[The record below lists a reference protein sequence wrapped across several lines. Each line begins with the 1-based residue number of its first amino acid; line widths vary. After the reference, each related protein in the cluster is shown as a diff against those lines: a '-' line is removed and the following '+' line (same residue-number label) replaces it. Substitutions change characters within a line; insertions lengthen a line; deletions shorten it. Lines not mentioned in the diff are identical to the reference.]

1 VLKDAEAVAG
11 TDRLSRTLSDLVE
24 AAADAYE
31 ATGNNQAMAVARRM
45 RSVTTVPAP
54 AEAGPQPPAIKD
66 LAAALKAM
74 PAGHLSRLIAN
85 SAGELTWTGGVFKM
99 PDGFIGRYGYVEII
113 GPDGLASCPKLRF
126 GLYLQSPDS
135 YYPPHDHAAEEFYY
149 VVGGGARWQIDD
161 GEFFDTRPGSFVH
174 HKPHQR
180 HAMETAAEPLLAMWI
195 WTGDI
200 RTETY
205 RIDGA

>member
-1 VLKDAEAVAG
+1 MTG
-11 TDRLSRTLSDLVE
+11 SDRLSRTLGDLVQ

-31 ATGNNQAMAVARRM
+31 AAGNEQAAAVAKRLRG
-45 RSVTTVPAP
+45 VTEVPAP
-54 AEAGPQPPAIKD
+54 AGAGAQPPALKD
-66 LAAALKAM
+66 LAAGLKAM
-74 PAGHLSRLIAN
+74 PAGRLSNLIAG

-99 PDGFIGRYGYVEII
+99 PDGFVGRYAFVEIV
-113 GPDGLASCPKLRF
+113 GPDGLVSCPKLRF

-149 VVGGGARWQIDD
+149 VVGGGARWQVDD
-161 GEFFDTRPGSFVH
+161 GAFFVTRPGSFVH
-174 HKPHQR
+174 HAPHQR
-180 HAMETAAEPLLAMWI
+180 HAMETAADPLLAMWI

-205 RIDGA
+205 RIDGV

>member
-1 VLKDAEAVAG
+1 MAVTDA
-11 TDRLSRTLSDLVE
+11 DRLSRTLTDLVT

-31 ATGNNQAMAVARRM
+31 ATGNKQAIAAARGMHGVA
-45 RSVTTVPAP
+45 SVPAP
-54 AEAGPQPPAIKD
+54 GEIGPQPPALKD
-66 LAAALKAM
+66 LPAGLKAM
-74 PAGHLSRLIAN
+74 PASPLSTHIAA
-85 SAGELTWTGGVFKM
+85 SAAALTWTGGVFKM
-99 PDGFIGRYGYVEII
+99 PDGFVGRYAFVEII
-113 GPDGLASCPKLRF
+113 GPDGLATCPKLRF

-135 YYPPHDHAAEEFYY
+135 YYPPHDHAAEEFYC

-161 GEFFDTRPGSFVH
+161 GAFFDTRPGSFVH

-180 HAMETAAEPLLAMWI
+180 HAMETAADPLLAMWI

-205 RIDGA
+205 RIDGV

>member
-1 VLKDAEAVAG
+1 MVTAAE
-11 TDRLSRTLSDLVE
+11 RLSRTLSDLVG

-31 ATGNNQAMAVARRM
+31 ATGNSAAITVARRM

-54 AEAGPQPPAIKD
+54 AEATHRPPALKD
-66 LAAALKAM
+66 LPAGLKAM
-74 PAGHLSRLIAN
+74 PPGRLGRLIAG
-85 SAGELTWTGGVFKM
+85 SASELTWTGGVFKM
-99 PDGFIGRYGYVEII
+99 PDGFVGRYAYVEII
-113 GPDGLASCPKLRF
+113 GPDGLAACPKLRF

-161 GEFFDTRPGSFVH
+161 GAFFDTHPGSFVH

-180 HAMETAAEPLLAMWI
+180 HAMETAADPLLAMWI

-205 RIDGA
+205 RIDGV